1 MSHTEQERNRIFQ
14 EFDRALTDA
23 MIMANRMGMSQTEVM
38 EYGVRKAGDH
48 IMSTFGI
55 SLEVATSIARE
66 GLQNQAR

>member
-1 MSHTEQERNRIFQ
+1 
-14 EFDRALTDA
+14 